1 MTPDEIN
8 GDRDWIKIPIYFDKE
23 KNEYINDYICFNE
36 LYITDLQHAIYELR
50 KEGYLI
56 SDSWIYLPNKKKYK
70 NYRLGE

>member
-1 MTPDEIN
+1 MEY
-8 GDRDWIKIPIYFDKE
+8 KSQKLQVLEYLE

>member
-1 MTPDEIN
+1 MEY
-8 GDRDWIKIPIYFDKE
+8 KSQKLQVLEYLE

-56 SDSWIYLPNKKKYK
+56 SDSWIYLQNKKKYK